1 MWTIFKRTHTS
12 VLITSQKNY
21 QVIIWTFPPPQGCL
35 MKGEAYS
42 PTSGRLEAFGSDSS
56 SRSNFLVWSMV
67 RNLKRELR
75 RQQTWSEAET
85 CGDELSLSH
94 PLCRLLSR
102 PSGLLTLVRL
112 LNRAVGMMGTLLTG
126 STSTLTDG
134 LMIDQLRVNVAASLC
149 SQQATCPL
157 TFSSWDRSRVCR
169 LLTNCCNT

>member
-1 MWTIFKRTHTS
+1 
-12 VLITSQKNY
+12 
-21 QVIIWTFPPPQGCL
+21 

-75 RQQTWSEAET
+75 RQQTRSEAET
-85 CGDELSLSH
+85 SGDELSLSH
-94 PLCRLLSR
+94 PLCLLSR

-157 TFSSWDRSRVCR
+157 TFSS
-169 LLTNCCNT
+169 